1 MLYLRPLAQV
11 GLRGV
16 YKVMYAMLL
25 AENADERAVLSLV
38 LQRAGLA
45 VTTVHD
51 LERAMKTWLERPAD
65 LLVLALHGDP
75 VAHVRRLRAE
85 TPVPIILIVNPLEE
99 DTLYALFETGADL
112 VITRPF
118 SARLLIVQVQALLR
132 RAGTVPLFSLP
143 TLSQAGLTLDAVN
156 RVVEVGGKRSRRLT
170 HLEFRLLYTLMTH
183 RGQVLPA
190 EVIVE
195 RVWGY
200 SGRGDKELVR
210 GLVSRLRSK
219 VEPEPRSPCYI
230 HTLPGVG
237 YSFDP
242 DKADDQAQE

>member
-1 MLYLRPLAQV
+1 
-11 GLRGV
+11 
-16 YKVMYAMLL
+16 MYAMLL
-25 AENADERAVLSLV
+25 ADNPDERAVLSLV

-45 VTTVHD
+45 VTTAHSLD
-51 LERAMKTWLERPAD
+51 RAMKTWLERPAD
-65 LLVLALHGDP
+65 LIVLALGDDSL
-75 VAHVRRLRAE
+75 ADVRCTRTE
-85 TPVPIILIVNPLEE
+85 TPVPLIVLINTIEE
-99 DTLYALFETGADL
+99 DTHFSLLEAGADL
-112 VITRPF
+112 VVSRPF
-118 SARLLIVQVQALLR
+118 SARLLIAQVQALMR

-143 TLSQAGLTLDAVN
+143 TLSQAGLTLDAAN
-156 RVVEVGGKRSRRLT
+156 RTVEVAGHRSRRLT

-210 GLVSRLRSK
+210 GLVSRLRAK
-219 VEPEPRSPCYI
+219 VEPEPRNPRHI
-230 HTLPGVG
+230 RTVPGLG

-242 DKADDQAQE
+242 DEA

>member
-1 MLYLRPLAQV
+1 
-11 GLRGV
+11 
-16 YKVMYAMLL
+16 MYAMLL
-25 AENADERAVLSLV
+25 ADNADEKAVLSLV

-45 VTTVHD
+45 VTTAHD

-65 LLVLALHGDP
+65 LIVLALDDAP
-75 VAHVRRLRAE
+75 LANVRRTRTD
-85 TPVPIILIVNPLEE
+85 TPVPLVVIVNPIDEGSHFCLL
-99 DTLYALFETGADL
+99 DAGADL
-112 VITRPF
+112 VISRPF
-118 SARLLIVQVQALLR
+118 GARLLIAQVQALMR

-143 TLSQAGLTLDAVN
+143 ALSRAGLTLDAAN
-156 RVVEVGGKRSRRLT
+156 RTVDIAGYRSRRLT

-219 VEPEPRSPCYI
+219 VEPEPRSPCFI
-230 HTLPGVG
+230 RTVPGVG
-237 YSFDP
+237 YCFDP
-242 DKADDQAQE
+242 DEVESNP

>member
-1 MLYLRPLAQV
+1 
-11 GLRGV
+11 
-16 YKVMYAMLL
+16 MYAMLL
-25 AENADERAVLSLV
+25 AGNADERAILSLV

-45 VTTVHD
+45 VTTAQSLD
-51 LERAMKTWLERPAD
+51 RAMKSWLERPAD
-65 LLVLALHGDP
+65 LIAVALKGDP
-75 VAHVRRLRAE
+75 LEHVRRLRAD
-85 TPVPIILIVNPLEE
+85 TPVPVILIVDSLEE
-99 DTLYALFETGADL
+99 DLHYALLEAGADL
-112 VITRPF
+112 VVSRPF
-118 SARLLIVQVQALLR
+118 SARLLIIQTQSLMR

-156 RVVEVGGKRSRRLT
+156 RVVEIGGKRSRRLT

-200 SGRGDKELVR
+200 TDRGDKELVR
-210 GLVSRLRSK
+210 GLVSRLRAK
-219 VEPEPRSPCYI
+219 VEPKPRKPSYI
-230 HTLPGVG
+230 HTVPGLG

-242 DKADDQAQE
+242 DAT

>member
-1 MLYLRPLAQV
+1 
-11 GLRGV
+11 
-16 YKVMYAMLL
+16 MYAMLL

-45 VTTVHD
+45 VTSARD
-51 LERAMKTWLERPAD
+51 LGRAMKSWLDRPAD
-65 LLVLALHGDP
+65 LIVLALGGDP
-75 VAHVRRLRAE
+75 LALVRQTRAD
-85 TPVPIILIVNPLEE
+85 TPAPLIVICRPLEE
-99 DTLYALFETGADL
+99 DAHFSLLEAGADL
-112 VITRPF
+112 VIFRPF
-118 SARLLIVQVQALLR
+118 SARLLIAQTQALMR

-143 TLSQAGLTLDAVN
+143 TLSQAGLTLDAAN
-156 RVVEVGGKRSRRLT
+156 RTVEVAGYRSQRLT

-183 RGQVLPA
+183 RGQVLPS

-210 GLVSRLRSK
+210 GLVSRLRAK
-219 VEPEPRSPCYI
+219 VEPEPRSPRYI
-230 HTLPGVG
+230 RTVPGAG

-242 DKADDQAQE
+242 EEA

>member
-1 MLYLRPLAQV
+1 
-11 GLRGV
+11 
-16 YKVMYAMLL
+16 MYAMLL

-45 VTTVHD
+45 VTAAQSLD
-51 LERAMKTWLERPAD
+51 RAMKSWLERPAD
-65 LLVLALHGDP
+65 LIAVALGGDP
-75 VAHVRRLRAE
+75 LEHVRRLRAE
-85 TPVPIILIVNPLEE
+85 TPVPIILIVDPLEE
-99 DTLYALFETGADL
+99 ELHYALLEAGADQ
-112 VITRPF
+112 VVPRPF
-118 SARLLIVQVQALLR
+118 SARLLIIQTQALLR

-156 RVVEVGGKRSRRLT
+156 RVVEIGGRRSRRLT

-200 SGRGDKELVR
+200 SDRGDKELVR
-210 GLVSRLRSK
+210 GLVSRLRAK
-219 VEPEPRSPCYI
+219 IEPEPRQPRFI
-230 HTLPGVG
+230 RTVPGVG
-237 YSFDP
+237 YAFDP
-242 DKADDQAQE
+242 DEL